1 MQPNLIKSAFY
12 NFHILGLL
20 LSVKFIL
27 SAQKFEIFAS
37 FAMIL
42 SIFIIFFLYRMTVH
56 YRDMEC
62 KGKIS
67 FGQAFSYMFLI
78 YVFGSIVSAIVMM
91 IYTTFIDTHFLASLL
106 DVTLKM
112 YDTLKIPMDDKT
124 YKLIEA
130 IYNPATYSI
139 LNVFFSMI
147 GAAFWAVILA
157 GFIKK
162 EKSIF
167 EE

>member
-1 MQPNLIKSAFY
+1 MQPNLLKSAFR

-27 SAQKFEIFAS
+27 SAQKFNIFAS
-37 FAMIL
+37 LALIL

-56 YRDMEC
+56 YRDTEC
-62 KGKIS
+62 NGKIS

-91 IYTTFIDTHFLASLL
+91 IYTSFIDTHFLSSLL

-112 YDTLKIPMDDKT
+112 YEKFKIPMDDRT

-130 IYNPATYSI
+130 IYRPAAYSF
-139 LNVFFSMI
+139 LNVIFSMI
-147 GAAFWAVILA
+147 GSAFWAVILA

-162 EKSIF
+162 DKSIF